1 MTILKRPTLAE
12 QAYEEL
18 QSQIMLGSLPAGE
31 RLLAE
36 EIAGRLAISPT
47 PVKEALA
54 QLERDGLIEG
64 ASRRASTVRRFE
76 RDDLI
81 EIFDARILLEKMA
94 VTRGIEAGLVTPHFI
109 ERLRANFA
117 AHMAEVRR
125 QEEEALPSAINLD
138 CQFHEIILELSGN
151 RTIRDW
157 HRVVMRQTQAARN
170 YTVTRYSMNR
180 LQREHGD
187 IIEAIGGGDAVPAA
201 AAVARHLRAS
211 LDELLSR
218 APEDFPVRA

>member
-18 QSQIMLGSLPAGE
+18 QNQIMLGALPAGE
-31 RLLAE
+31 RLLAD

-64 ASRRASTVRRFE
+64 ASRRASTVRRFD
-76 RDDLI
+76 RQDLV
-81 EIFDARILLEKMA
+81 EIFDARILLERTA
-94 VTRGIEAGLVTPHFI
+94 VARGMDAGLATDEFVA
-109 ERLRANFA
+109 RLRANFA

-125 QEEEALPSAINLD
+125 QEEEALPAAIALD
-138 CQFHEIILELSGN
+138 CQFHEILLELSGN
-151 RTIRDW
+151 RTLRDW

-170 YTVTRYSMNR
+170 YTVKRYSMTR
-180 LQREHGD
+180 LEREHGD
-187 IIEAIGGGDAVPAA
+187 IIDAVAAGEATLAAEAIG
-201 AAVARHLRAS
+201 RHLGQS